1 MPPIARDAAKSIA
14 CADSPADSLFALS
27 TQRDLIAEML
37 ELSRPAD
44 VKDQPRVSELA
55 DRIEALNR
63 ELGERTA
70 NSCAEL
76 QSISAG
82 LDSVLQL
89 AELQSE
95 KTEEA
100 YGLYCLLKLLK
111 LQLDSAVDDVH
122 RML

>member
-1 MPPIARDAAKSIA
+1 MPPFARDALKSIA
-14 CADSPADSLFALS
+14 GADSPADALFALS

-44 VKDQPRVSELA
+44 AKYLPRVSELT

-63 ELGERTA
+63 ELGERMA

-76 QSISAG
+76 QSIGAG

-111 LQLDSAVDDVH
+111 LQLDKAVEDVH